1 MDRPRPVTSTAALHL
16 KPSYRA
22 PSGLIATPH
31 PVGRA
36 HRAPAFL
43 IVAGDMDLVSEVPTI
58 SELISIPTQL
68 AGEISPASCVGI
80 DISSEIV
87 GTSETRS
94 MSPATMRKA
103 GARWARPTG
112 CGVAMSP
119 EGAR

>member
-1 MDRPRPVTSTAALHL
+1 MLGR
-16 KPSYRA
+16 
-22 PSGLIATPH
+22 
-31 PVGRA
+31 VGMVGE
-36 HRAPAFL
+36 
-43 IVAGDMDLVSEVPTI
+43 IEEVIGDGVVARRRGGS
-58 SELISIPTQL
+58 
-68 AGEISPASCVGI
+68 GEISPASCVGI

-103 GARWARPTG
+103 GARWARPRG